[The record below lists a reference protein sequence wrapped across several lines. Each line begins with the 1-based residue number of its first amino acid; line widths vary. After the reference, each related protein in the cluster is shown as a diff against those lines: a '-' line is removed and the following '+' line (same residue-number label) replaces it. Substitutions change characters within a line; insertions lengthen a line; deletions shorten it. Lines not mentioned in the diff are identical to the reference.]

1 MRRVTVATVILSKR
15 PLPNKLDEFK
25 AHKESMRQQTNDR
38 FLAATAAFEKALDD
52 FATWEMLSPREFEV
66 AIYIRLKR
74 EGFNVTTTQFS
85 SDAGV
90 HVEAIDSEGFPVI
103 VQAKQYKKNVG
114 VAVVRGMIGVRESRP
129 DRPRTIIYSLVG
141 FTRGAQRLAETSGI
155 ELRNVRTELLHI

>member
-1 MRRVTVATVILSKR
+1 MRRMTVATVRLSKR
-15 PLPNKLDEFK
+15 PLPNKLDELK
-25 AHKESMRQQTNDR
+25 AHKESMRQQT
-38 FLAATAAFEKALDD
+38 AATAAFEKALDD

-66 AIYIRLKR
+66 AISIRLKR
-74 EGFNVTTTQFS
+74 EGLNVTTTQFS
-85 SDAGV
+85 YAGV
-90 HVEAIDSEGFPVI
+90 DVEAIDSEGFPVI

-114 VAVVRGMIGVRESRP
+114 VAVVREMIGVRESRP